1 MEDTQKLGQEGREVT
16 KNTNDDYGYRALAAR
31 IILDAYDDI
40 DRKTDYKSQY
50 AARVAQDAKD
60 SAARFFKSPWF
71 LEIAEGVNV
80 SSENIKKEAFK

>member
-60 SAARFFKSPWF
+60 SSARFFKSPWF
-71 LEIAEGVNV
+71 LEIAEGLKL
-80 SSENIKKEAFK
+80 SGPKIKTAALK

>member
-1 MEDTQKLGQEGREVT
+1 MT
-16 KNTNDDYGYRALAAR
+16 KNADHDYGYRALAAR
-31 IILDAYDDI
+31 IILEAYEDI

-50 AARVAQDAKD
+50 ATMVAQDAKD

-71 LEIAEGVNV
+71 IELADGVNV

>member
-1 MEDTQKLGQEGREVT
+1 MT
-16 KNTNDDYGYRALAAR
+16 KNADHDYGYRALAAR
-31 IILDAYDDI
+31 IILEAYEDI

-71 LEIAEGVNV
+71 LEIAEGLKL
-80 SSENIKKEAFK
+80 SGPKIKTAALK

>member
-1 MEDTQKLGQEGREVT
+1 MT
-16 KNTNDDYGYRALAAR
+16 KNADHDYGYRALAAR
-31 IILDAYDDI
+31 IILEAYEDI

-50 AARVAQDAKD
+50 ATMVAQDAKD

-71 LEIAEGVNV
+71 LELADGVNV

>member
-1 MEDTQKLGQEGREVT
+1 VT
-16 KNTNDDYGYRALAAR
+16 KNADHDYGYRALAAR
-31 IILDAYDDI
+31 IILEAYEDI

-50 AARVAQDAKD
+50 ATMVAQDAKD

-71 LEIAEGVNV
+71 IELADGVNV